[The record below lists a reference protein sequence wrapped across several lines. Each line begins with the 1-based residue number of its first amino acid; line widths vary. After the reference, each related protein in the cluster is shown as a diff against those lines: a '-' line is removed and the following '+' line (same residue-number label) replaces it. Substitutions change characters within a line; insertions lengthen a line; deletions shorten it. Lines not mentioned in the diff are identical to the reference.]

1 MTRST
6 PSARPSCK
14 TIVQMHD
21 HCEGEFQQA
30 LEQIGARDIH
40 LESAAY

>member
-30 LEQIGARDIH
+30 LEDAGAREVSVH
-40 LESAAY
+40 MLAY